1 MVEVHRVIRWRSR
14 VKLIPTFMNA
24 VFCLFFVLCERF
36 LVDDHG
42 PIRRGSEGAIAALL
56 DDAWRL

>member
-1 MVEVHRVIRWRSR
+1 MQ
-14 VKLIPTFMNA
+14 LFA
-24 VFCLFFVLCERF
+24 FFVLCERF

-42 PIRRGSEGAIAALL
+42 PICRGSEGAIAALL